1 MENHKLCNTC
11 KKTFNVT
18 SFFRIIKR
26 FDFGLNCDSQGISY
40 FVKPCKTCNMC
51 RNKALENR
59 LKQKALF

>member
-1 MENHKLCNTC
+1 MENQKYCDMC
-11 KKTFNVT
+11 KQSFNVN

-26 FDFGLNCDSQGISY
+26 TDFGLNSDNQGITY
-40 FVKPCKTCNMC
+40 FLKPCDMC